1 VSDDARIGAVTFDF
15 WNTLVAEGGE
25 GKYNDRAD
33 RWVVS
38 LRDAGHDVPQ
48 EVVERAMTD
57 LWAWF
62 NGRWEDNEVVTPAM
76 LVDRLLDLVAVP
88 HDPAL
93 AQAMEATL
101 HAGADPR
108 LTATAPGVGDAL
120 ESLRS
125 RGLRV
130 GIICD
135 VGMTPSTAL
144 RRYLDHHGLLQHFDG
159 WSFSDEVGCYKPDV
173 RIFDHARESL
183 GVDSAVPMAHVGD
196 LRRTDVAG
204 ARGAGWRSVR
214 YTGFYDDDSELDDA
228 DVVISSHSELLG
240 ALGIT

>member
-1 VSDDARIGAVTFDF
+1 VSDGAPIGAVTFDF
-15 WNTLVAEGGE
+15 WNTLVAEGGDA
-25 GKYNDRAD
+25 KYNDRAD
-33 RWVVS
+33 RWVGA
-38 LRDAGHDVPQ
+38 LRAAGHDVPQ
-48 EVVERAMTD
+48 ELVERAMTD

-62 NGRWEDNEVVTPAM
+62 DERWEGNEVVTPEM
-76 LVDRLLDLVAVP
+76 LVARLLEFMAIP
-88 HDPAL
+88 RDPAL
-93 AQAMEATL
+93 EEAMAGTL

-108 LTATAPGVGDAL
+108 LTVTAPGIADAL
-120 ESLRS
+120 EALRS
-125 RGLRV
+125 RGVRV

-144 RRYLDHHGLLQHFDG
+144 RRYLDHHGLLAHFDG
-159 WSFSDEVGCYKPDV
+159 WSFSDEVGCYKPDT
-173 RIFDHARESL
+173 RIFDHARDSL
-183 GVDSAVPMAHVGD
+183 GVDASIPMAHVGD

-214 YTGFYDDDSELDDA
+214 YSGFYDDESELPDA

>member
-1 VSDDARIGAVTFDF
+1 VSDGAPFGAVTFDF
-15 WNTLVAEGGE
+15 WNTLVAEGGDA
-25 GKYNDRAD
+25 KYNDRAD
-33 RWVVS
+33 RWVGA
-38 LRDAGHDVPQ
+38 LRAAGHEVPQ

-62 NGRWEDNEVVTPAM
+62 DERWEGNEVVTPEM
-76 LVDRLLDLVAVP
+76 LVARLLEFMTIP
-88 HDPAL
+88 HDPSL
-93 AQAMEATL
+93 AEAMAATL

-108 LTATAPGVGDAL
+108 LTVTAPGIGDTL
-120 ESLRS
+120 EGLRS
-125 RGLRV
+125 RGVRV

-144 RRYLDHHGLLQHFDG
+144 RRYLDHHGLLAHFDG
-159 WSFSDEVGCYKPDV
+159 WSFSDEVGCYKPDP
-173 RIFDHARESL
+173 RIFDHAREVL
-183 GVDSAVPMAHVGD
+183 GVDPSIPMAHVGD

-214 YTGFYDDDSELDDA
+214 YTGFYDDESELAEA
-228 DVVISSHSELLG
+228 DFVISSHSELLG